1 MNSHNRYG
9 RMSDYIIQS
18 SEVRCSTI
26 NEGKGIYD
34 IIRPQDLLSL
44 DNINSIIQY
53 FTTHIELRSFS
64 RQSNKH
70 AVTRIRTWVIA
81 ATTQGTNHYTITAE
95 LRTCSAGNVSSF
107 QYMYQQIKI
116 CQLHTTPLA
125 VS

>member
-1 MNSHNRYG
+1 MRTAIMNSHNRYG

-81 ATTQGTNHYTITAE
+81 ATTQCTNHYTITAM
-95 LRTCSAGNVSSF
+95 LKSVDFIGVYTRNV
-107 QYMYQQIKI
+107 
-116 CQLHTTPLA
+116 
-125 VS
+125 